1 MKTRKGSDSWVYC
14 YVVHAF
20 KENGVFLKLPEGEE
34 EDLGLVAVQ
43 YNMSGKGFGKKLRN
57 SDVAVLWLSEKDTAS
72 ASQGWEGEYA
82 WYPCTAQQWLAYLEH
97 SVFRVVTY

>member
-1 MKTRKGSDSWVYC
+1 M
-14 YVVHAF
+14 
-20 KENGVFLKLPEGEE
+20 LPEGEE

-43 YNMSGKGFGKKLRN
+43 YNMSHKGSGKKLRN
-57 SDVAVLWLSEKDTAS
+57 PDLAVLWLSKNTAS

-82 WYPCTAQQWLAYLEH
+82 WYPCTAQQWLAYLQH